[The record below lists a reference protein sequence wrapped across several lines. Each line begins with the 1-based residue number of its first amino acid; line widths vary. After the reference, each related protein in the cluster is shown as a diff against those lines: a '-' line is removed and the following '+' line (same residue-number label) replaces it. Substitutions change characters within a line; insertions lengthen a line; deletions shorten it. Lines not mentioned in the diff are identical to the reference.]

1 MSDKL
6 EQVISKIVMDLML
19 EADAKGVKLSFRD
32 ICTMVG
38 VPVEL
43 IEENSEADTLF
54 TLNDK
59 FIDALTDKDLRD
71 AMIERSFSTIH

>member
-19 EADAKGVKLSFRD
+19 EAEAKGVALSFRD

-38 VPVEL
+38 VPQEL
-43 IEENSEADTLF
+43 VAEDSEADTLF
-54 TLNDK
+54 TLNDE
-59 FIDALTDKDLRD
+59 FIDALNDKDLRD
-71 AMIERSFSTIH
+71 AMIERSYSTIH